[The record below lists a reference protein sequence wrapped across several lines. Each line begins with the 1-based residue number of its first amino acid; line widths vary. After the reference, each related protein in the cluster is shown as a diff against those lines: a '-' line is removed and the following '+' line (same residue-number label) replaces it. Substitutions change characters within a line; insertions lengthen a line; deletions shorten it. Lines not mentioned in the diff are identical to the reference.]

1 MILKNLSQKNLY
13 KFSTFKKIINFLLN
27 EGYKFEI
34 FKKKKYKSNKIIFLR
49 HDIDLDPNY
58 LKSFLNF
65 YKEKKIKCNIFI
77 MINSNTYNI
86 FDEDNIKFINDIA
99 KKHLVGFHLDSNITR
114 NKDALSTTSL
124 IKKYIKLS
132 NSVSFHRPSQNDL
145 KKSLS
150 KKMLNTY
157 NVKFTGKKFAAYVS
171 DSGQKKNF
179 HTKLIELTKRNSPIQ
194 LLIHPMWWQN
204 ISDRKKIKNKIL
216 KDQKSR
222 IQIYLKKNFSNKL

>member
-1 MILKNLSQKNLY
+1 MISKNLSQKNLY

-27 EGYKFEI
+27 EGYTFET
-34 FKKKKYKSNKIIFLR
+34 FKKKKFKSNKTIFLR

-58 LKSFLNF
+58 LKLFLNF
-65 YKEKKIKCNIFI
+65 YEEKKIKCNIFI
-77 MINSNTYNI
+77 MLNSNTYNI

-99 KKHLVGFHLDSNITR
+99 KKHLIGFHLDSNITK
-114 NKDALSTTSL
+114 NKDALSTVSF

-145 KKSLS
+145 KKGLS
-150 KKMLNTY
+150 KKIINTY
-157 NVKFTGKKFAAYVS
+157 SEKFTGKNFTSYVS

-179 HTKLIELTKRNSPIQ
+179 HIKLIKLVKTNNPIQ
-194 LLIHPMWWQN
+194 LLIHPVWWQN
-204 ISDRKKIKNKIL
+204 ISDRKRIKKKII
-216 KDQKSR
+216 KDQKNK